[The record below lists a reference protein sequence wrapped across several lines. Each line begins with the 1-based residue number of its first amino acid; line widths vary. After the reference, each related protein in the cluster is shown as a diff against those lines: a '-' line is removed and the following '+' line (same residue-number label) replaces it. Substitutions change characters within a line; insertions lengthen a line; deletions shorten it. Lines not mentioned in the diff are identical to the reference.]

1 MWWLQAADKGEAQ
14 AQYII
19 TTFHPQLVEIATKAY
34 GVAHSNRVSTIR
46 SLSRDQA
53 LKFVKGDRSHGQR
66 GGGGGG
72 GVAKPA
78 AAAVEDGAP
87 PGKRQKEN
95 EASETN
101 NASVEGVA

>member
-1 MWWLQAADKGEAQ
+1 MWLQASSEGEAQ
-14 AQYII
+14 SQYII
-19 TTFHPQLVEIATKAY
+19 TTFHPQLVEIADKAY

-72 GVAKPA
+72 GAAKPA
-78 AAAVEDGAP
+78 AAAEPDGAP

-101 NASVEGVA
+101 TASGEVAA